1 MRWRGPCFSCEGVR
15 RRWCLRTLYL
25 LEARCY
31 APLFSL
37 VPSCWGGW
45 YLLADTR
52 FEDYMGWA
60 LLIPGMSAACIAF
73 LLFD

>member
-1 MRWRGPCFSCEGVR
+1 M
-15 RRWCLRTLYL
+15 LRAAVFVGAVL
-25 LEARCY
+25 L
-31 APLFSL
+31 
-37 VPSCWGGW
+37 GGW